1 MTVYRP
7 QERRLVLRLMAYWD
21 DLRGE
26 RQYPS
31 AVDIDPAEVGED
43 WQHCLLIELAEPVE
57 HSIFRHVGDA
67 LRPDAEGLPENLELR
82 HCPPGT
88 LLRHATHY
96 LSRMLSKGV
105 PMSIGGDWELESGH
119 FLYRS
124 ILLPLSNDDARVDHV
139 LGGANGRPVAGDG
152 A

>member
-26 RQYPS
+26 RQYPR
-31 AVDIDPAEVGED
+31 AEDIDPAMLGDD
-43 WQHCLLIELAEPVE
+43 WQHCLLIELAKPVE
-57 HSIFRHVGDA
+57 HSHFRHVGEA
-67 LRPDAEGLPENLELR
+67 LRPEPDDLPGNLELR
-82 HCPPGT
+82 HCVPGT

-105 PMSIGGDWELESGH
+105 PMSIGGEWELESGH
-119 FLYRS
+119 YLYRS
-124 ILLPLSNDDARVDHV
+124 ILLPLAADGTHVDHV

-152 A
+152 H